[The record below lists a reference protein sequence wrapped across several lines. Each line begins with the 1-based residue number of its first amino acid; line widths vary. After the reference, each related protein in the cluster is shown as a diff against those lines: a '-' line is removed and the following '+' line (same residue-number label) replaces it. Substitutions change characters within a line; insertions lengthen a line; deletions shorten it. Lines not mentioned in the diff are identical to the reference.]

1 MAVLDD
7 AGVFGQKPVRA
18 IFVDTCWEP
27 TSVYRTL
34 RWLRRK
40 VSFPAFIT
48 HKGEVSNGLVMAVWC
63 TVLRVNH
70 CWGCLPI
77 Q

>member
-1 MAVLDD
+1 MVVLDD
-7 AGVFGQKPVRA
+7 AGAFGQKPVRA

-34 RWLRRK
+34 CWLRRK

-48 HKGEVSNGLVMAVWC
+48 HNGRSLKRPGDGRVVYGT
-63 TVLRVNH
+63 TV
-70 CWGCLPI
+70 
-77 Q
+77 